1 MNINCI
7 IVDDEIHARKVLE
20 KYIQDIPH
28 ITLVK
33 SCKNALEAMEVLRN
47 NTIDAMFLDIN
58 MPKLT
63 GLNFLESLKNPPLV
77 VITTAYR
84 EYAVDAY
91 DLDVID
97 YLHKPIPFPRFIKA
111 ISKIEEKLLMSTSFH
126 AMVQDNT
133 PDTNQNFIFI
143 KADKKTIKLNFED
156 IKYIEGLG
164 DYIKI
169 HTKSKTI
176 ISKLTIKKMEELLPD
191 NLFPRVHKSFIIS
204 LQLIDSIEGNQIEI
218 GALKIPIGQMYRQAF
233 MDLINKFLKK

>member
-28 ITLVK
+28 VTLVK

-47 NTIDAMFLDIN
+47 SSVDAMFLDIN
-58 MPKLT
+58 MPKLS
-63 GLNFLESLKNPPLV
+63 GLSFLESLVNPPLV

-91 DLDVID
+91 ELDVMD

-111 ISKIEEKLLMSTSFH
+111 ISKIEEKLQLKNNLQTVS
-126 AMVQDNT
+126 QDNT
-133 PDTNQNFIFI
+133 PDTSQNFIFI

-169 HTKSKTI
+169 HTKSKNI
-176 ISKLTIKKMEELLPD
+176 VSKLTIKKMEELLPE

-204 LQLIDSIEGNQIEI
+204 LQLIDSIEGNQVEI
-218 GALKIPIGQMYRQAF
+218 GDQKIPIGQMYRQAF
-233 MDLINKFLKK
+233 MDLINTFLKK

>member
-1 MNINCI
+1 MNIKCI

-28 ITLVK
+28 LELVK
-33 SCKNALEAMEVLRN
+33 SCKNALEAMDVLRN
-47 NTIDAMFLDIN
+47 QEVDAMFLDIN

-63 GLNFLESLKNPPLV
+63 GLNFLESLKNPPIV

-91 DLDVID
+91 ELDVID

-111 ISKIEEKLLMSTSFH
+111 ISKIEEKLQIRSNSLITSQEKST
-126 AMVQDNT
+126 
-133 PDTNQNFIFI
+133 DTILDFIFI
-143 KADKKTIKLNFED
+143 KADKKTIKLNFKD

-176 ISKLTIKKMEELLPD
+176 ISKLTIKKMEELLPEND
-191 NLFPRVHKSFIIS
+191 FPRVHKSFIVS
-204 LQLIDSIEGNQIEI
+204 LNLIDSIEGNQIEI
-218 GALKIPIGQMYRQAF
+218 DNQKLPIGQMYRQNF
-233 MDLINKFLKK
+233 MNLINPFLKK